1 MSISLNN
8 HESRI
13 AALESDIEISTSYA
27 EFVYT
32 PPSEHPDPDTGIV
45 TVLFKTTG
53 LKILFGQVYLR
64 KSGQYV
70 MKLPVYIKNTGVTGL
85 AYSHN
90 ATNAHSSPL
99 TMFRY
104 ANTSEGIAVDRE
116 TGISMSSNSDYANVI
131 WIAIGILYTY
141 RYIIKSAQKFAPL
154 SYLFNKE
161 V

>member
-13 AALESDIEISTSYA
+13 AALE
-27 EFVYT
+27 
-32 PPSEHPDPDTGIV
+32 
-45 TVLFKTTG
+45 
-53 LKILFGQVYLR
+53 
-64 KSGQYV
+64 
-70 MKLPVYIKNTGVTGL
+70 
-85 AYSHN
+85 
-90 ATNAHSSPL
+90 TNKGSSSW
-99 TMFRY
+99 TK
-104 ANTSEGIAVDRE
+104 G
-116 TGISMSSNSDYANVI
+116 SNSNGYWAKDSGSGLIIQWGTCGINTDQWKTFDLPIPFTSGNFGFNVIGTSGRDNEWANGFDCTGRNTTQFSLGGRCAGGTKI